1 MTVACCAKAAFYYVP
16 SVLICKRTRI
26 EDKTR
31 DGAPSR
37 SVFAFILKELHRQ
50 ITVLV
55 LGESFHCGRKGRNVL
70 PILEHSFIL
79 RV

>member
-1 MTVACCAKAAFYYVP
+1 M
-16 SVLICKRTRI
+16 
-26 EDKTR
+26 EDESR

-37 SVFAFILKELHRQ
+37 SVFALILKELHRQ

-55 LGESFHCGRKGRNVL
+55 LGESFHSGRKGRKLL